1 MPLKEQDW
9 STDPGTP
16 VMPKFPQRRSPRTK
30 KPAKQGFVGGV
41 VIWCSTCGD
50 YKKVADEKTY
60 DSMCPDC
67 GNPMLIMRCNRCGHI
82 WWMRDP
88 QSIPTSCP
96 GCHSPYWCRE
106 RTRP

>member
-1 MPLKEQDW
+1 MPMKEQDW
-9 STDPGTP
+9 SIEPDVP
-16 VMPKFPQRRSPRTK
+16 VAPKFPQKVNARTK
-30 KPAKQGFVGGV
+30 KAAPKGFVGGV
-41 VIWCSTCGD
+41 VIWCSTCGS
-50 YKKVADEKTY
+50 YKKVTDESTY

-82 WWMRDP
+82 WWMRNP